1 MSLSGLHMPP
11 RAHVLPTVNIIYTH
25 TPPLHHLTHTPKKKE
40 LPIDSNNTLPK
51 NKETNNKKE

>member
-25 TPPLHHLTHTPKKKE
+25 TPPLHHLTHTPKKKRIAHR
-40 LPIDSNNTLPK
+40 LK
-51 NKETNNKKE
+51 